1 MAAFIS
7 FTEHDLHKETIDKE
21 AVGLNPFFDAICSAT
36 FSYAKRISSLPKNES
51 IRLFKKSIRIFEDY
65 MIFSF
70 SRQRCMSLDELFRLK
85 LMKRKHYYYAAY
97 LGVLSSLP
105 ILWGNI
111 PNREIIKSIIAKIAE
126 ISSIKI
132 LDNIN
137 DTLHENEQVV
147 KSLKMQL
154 KAFTSPFFSLP
165 RRDDDIG
172 RSENSTYQ
180 LANFTNEMVSRATS
194 REGPAYE
201 FYLRDLRRYIQG
213 QMYSINQK
221 MNKDLIDIHD
231 FLKKANEKAVGR
243 VWITADFCFL
253 NSFWYL
259 DKDDLASIQL
269 IREAMDSIFKG
280 CNIYDDIDDIWSDV
294 HNHIINSVIYL
305 ALDQGQCEKKDI
317 YNDPK
322 DLIVKL
328 EKEGAFYLALE
339 LGDLMFQKGL
349 RLLDKAREY
358 PNRID
363 IDALKFGTYI
373 LRIFSMRKWLARH
386 KRPRQFF
393 KPFSLKISD
402 RILEYS
408 KYV

>member
-1 MAAFIS
+1 MLSKQSIENLLLSIIFQSSTESNNEISRYLDIETYHQGYIKALNEFI
-7 FTEHDLHKETIDKE
+7 IDFRENGPQNLLE
-21 AVGLNPFFDAICSAT
+21 ALNA
-36 FSYAKRISSLPKNES
+36 
-51 IRLFKKSIRIFEDY
+51 
-65 MIFSF
+65 
-70 SRQRCMSLDELFRLK
+70 
-85 LMKRKHYYYAAY
+85 
-97 LGVLSSLP
+97 
-105 ILWGNI
+105 
-111 PNREIIKSIIAKIAE
+111 IKSEALSAKE
-126 ISSIKI
+126 
-132 LDNIN
+132 
-137 DTLHENEQVV
+137 
-147 KSLKMQL
+147 
-154 KAFTSPFFSLP
+154 
-165 RRDDDIG
+165 R
-172 RSENSTYQ
+172 
-180 LANFTNEMVSRATS
+180 
-194 REGPAYE
+194 
-201 FYLRDLRRYIQG
+201 
-213 QMYSINQK
+213 
-221 MNKDLIDIHD
+221 DLIDIHD

-243 VWITADFCFL
+243 VCITADFCFL

-280 CNIYDDIDDIWSDV
+280 CNIYDDIADIWSDV

-328 EKEGAFYLALE
+328 EKEGTFYLALE